1 MYLHVASVLTST
13 QNTHL
18 KPVPASMFP
27 NRTFDSVCF
36 PSIAR
41 SPRFFFVSAFPRAG
55 FITRDDEQGDVFV
68 HQSDI
73 YAEGFRS
80 LRNQEPVEFG
90 LEPIGDGR
98 FKATNVRAFPKAGAS
113 LSFSPPHRARRYLS
127 PTKKLRTDFSCKKN
141 VSIIITHQVTGPAG
155 AFVQGALPR
164 NQHKTRSPFMR
175 QQQHMMPGQQ
185 GMMGGMPGGG
195 VPFYGLTQPPFPMGM
210 GMPPGMGG
218 MAMGMGYPHM
228 VPHMGMPGGNMGINP
243 KSPGGLAA
251 GMMPM
256 PNPPMGGEY
265 GPGGGRRVVV
275 LNVPWHTS
283 WEALKN
289 LFASAGTVARADVAL
304 DEQGRSRGYGTVQFS
319 HEHEATEAIK
329 TLNGVDFEGRILTV
343 RMDKYQE

>member
-1 MYLHVASVLTST
+1 
-13 QNTHL
+13 
-18 KPVPASMFP
+18 
-27 NRTFDSVCF
+27 
-36 PSIAR
+36 
-41 SPRFFFVSAFPRAG
+41 
-55 FITRDDEQGDVFV
+55 
-68 HQSDI
+68 
-73 YAEGFRS
+73 
-80 LRNQEPVEFG
+80 
-90 LEPIGDGR
+90 
-98 FKATNVRAFPKAGAS
+98 
-113 LSFSPPHRARRYLS
+113 
-127 PTKKLRTDFSCKKN
+127 
-141 VSIIITHQVTGPAG
+141 
-155 AFVQGALPR
+155 
-164 NQHKTRSPFMR
+164 MR

-265 GPGGGRRVVV
+265 GPGGGRRGGV